1 MWNAS
6 LTTGRSESVTEV
18 LSDSRGIQRE
28 FLLRLQIG
36 AVRNGASVRER
47 RGAATVWETLRR

>member
-1 MWNAS
+1 M
-6 LTTGRSESVTEV
+6 TEV

-36 AVRNGASVRER
+36 AVRDGASVRER
-47 RGAATVWETLRR
+47 RGAAPVWETLRRSSLAV

>member
-36 AVRNGASVRER
+36 AVRDGASVRER
-47 RGAATVWETLRR
+47 RGAAPVWETLRR

>member
-18 LSDSRGIQRE
+18 LNDSRGIQRE
-28 FLLRLQIG
+28 FLQRLQIG
-36 AVRNGASVRER
+36 VVRDGASVRER
-47 RGAATVWETLRR
+47 REAATVW